1 MEIAHLSLCIH
12 DDGSTTLP
20 QGENLLQAI
29 AAVHLSVS
37 IGEHREGDV
46 QGGGKRDCKIVCVNG
61 QSRKMCEEAKE
72 ENPYDH
78 STRTDR

>member
-1 MEIAHLSLCIH
+1 MLVDQNRIPIRVKN
-12 DDGSTTLP
+12 G
-20 QGENLLQAI
+20 
-29 AAVHLSVS
+29 
-37 IGEHREGDV
+37 
-46 QGGGKRDCKIVCVNG
+46 DCKIVCVNG